1 MNRLNCTNHILF
13 LQQVRFG
20 EHVQKLCVNKM
31 AVRNTLFKK
40 SKNNPK
46 ATVRNALRLVARGV
60 LYRMATMFLYSNEEE
75 INKAMTT
82 NANGIHSDAIK
93 SYRKK
98 MSQILRILYP
108 HGQETTRKQL
118 LQMELWMGH
127 DLLAQTIVLNSRAA
141 ATQPENIFSRNIP
154 EMQWDDYVKKEKR
167 DKRRT
172 PLLEAKYKTYPL
184 PSERKQKPL
193 PQTRI
198 AEVQR
203 DSENS
208 DADYGDDEISKLIG
222 ISKLRCVHDF

>member
-1 MNRLNCTNHILF
+1 MNRLNCTNHFLF
-13 LQQVRFG
+13 LQRVRFD
-20 EHVQKLCVNKM
+20 EHIHKFCINKM

-60 LYRMATMFLYSNEEE
+60 LYRMATMFLHSNEEE

-82 NANGIHSDAIK
+82 NRNGIHKDAIK
-93 SYRKK
+93 SYQRK

-108 HGQETTRKQL
+108 HGQDTTRKQL

-127 DLLAQTIVLNSRAA
+127 DLLSQTIVLNSRVA
-141 ATQPENIFSRNIP
+141 ATVPENIFSRNIP
-154 EMQWDDYVKKEKR
+154 EMQWDDYVKKEER
-167 DKRRT
+167 AKRRT
-172 PLLEAKYKTYPL
+172 PLLEAKYKTYAL
-184 PSERKQKPL
+184 PSERKQEPQ
-193 PQTRI
+193 PQTKI

-222 ISKLRCVHDF
+222 ISRLRCVHDF